1 VTPLSGGRNCPKAR
15 AGGRIFISETTGLI
29 EDDPNPTDKRFRGN
43 PTSSGNPNPTDRRK
57 GFVPCSRPPRST
69 HDRNAMEILTTSRNR
84 PSSVEAAQQAEKLT
98 SQEWLLIWLEI
109 LLAIGA
115 VAGAVGVVWGDI
127 LGSAVDRLPFGS
139 AVFAGFALLAINGIY
154 PLVVVIG
161 SLRHQ
166 QWVRWGHIVVGLA
179 LMGWIIVQIA
189 YLGPPVH
196 WLQILYFGWGL
207 TIAVM
212 GAWLTRREAGETS
225 MI

>member
-1 VTPLSGGRNCPKAR
+1 
-15 AGGRIFISETTGLI
+15 
-29 EDDPNPTDKRFRGN
+29 
-43 PTSSGNPNPTDRRK
+43 
-57 GFVPCSRPPRST
+57 
-69 HDRNAMEILTTSRNR
+69 MEILTTSRNR